1 MTAQRVAIVTGG
13 SRGIG
18 ASIAE
23 ALAKDGFDI
32 AISYARNATAADATV
47 ARITALGR
55 TARAYRAGEG
65 TDAAREL
72 IERVVQDFGRLDTL
86 VCNAG
91 IYPYAKVQEMT
102 VAQVD
107 ATLDLNVRAVM
118 LETMAAVTHMK
129 RGGRI
134 ILIGSTFGERAPF
147 PGISLYSAT
156 KAALGGFVRGAA
168 RDLGPEGITINVI
181 QPGPIDTDMNP
192 ADGAGADMLRAFL
205 CVPEYGKPA
214 GIASMASFL
223 ARPESDN
230 ITGAAL
236 TVDGGLAA

>member
-1 MTAQRVAIVTGG
+1 MTARVALVTGG

-23 ALAKDGFDI
+23 SLARDGFDI
-32 AISYARNATAADATV
+32 AISYARNATAAEQTVERIAAT
-47 ARITALGR
+47 GR
-55 TARAYRAGEG
+55 AARAYRAGEG
-65 TDAAREL
+65 ANAAEDL
-72 IERVVQDFGRLDTL
+72 IGQVARDFGRLDVL

-91 IYPYAKVQEMT
+91 IYPYARVRDMT
-102 VAQVD
+102 AQQVD
-107 ATLDLNVRAVM
+107 ATLGLNVRAVM
-118 LETMAAVTHMK
+118 LETIAAVRHMP

-134 ILIGSTFGERAPF
+134 IFIGSTFGERAPF

-156 KAALGGFVRGAA
+156 KAALTGFARGLA
-168 RDLGPEGITINVI
+168 RDLGPDGITVNVI

-192 ADGAGADMLRAFL
+192 ADGAAADMLRGFL
-205 CVPEYGKPA
+205 CVPEYGKP
-214 GIASMASFL
+214 GDIAAMASFL